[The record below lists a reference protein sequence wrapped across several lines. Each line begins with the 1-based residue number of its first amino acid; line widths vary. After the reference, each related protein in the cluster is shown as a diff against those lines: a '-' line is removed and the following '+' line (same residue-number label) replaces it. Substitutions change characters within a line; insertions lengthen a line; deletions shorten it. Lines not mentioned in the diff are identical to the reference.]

1 MSMNT
6 VPERLA
12 ALRAAM
18 AANGVAVYL
27 IPVGDPHA
35 SEYLPAH
42 YTSLTWFS
50 GFHGENSNLVVTRT
64 GSALWADGRY
74 FVQAEKELA
83 GTEIELQR
91 MGEPG
96 VPTVEEYCANALN
109 EGEVLGLCGLTAST
123 ALVNG
128 LKKALEKKGA
138 SIRTLRLED
147 ELWTEGRPALP
158 DTPEWAAV
166 RGGAA
171 AGSDAARCAAFA
183 RSLSVTADTPAAEPA
198 SSRCRPLR
206 SIFSHLNGEH
216 PGYSVPAARP
226 DGALHDP
233 VQDAPDI
240 PAAVYR
246 ELYQEL
252 TGQLTGLQ
260 FSPAQANALLGLL
273 ESQCSALPAS
283 TARDEDRDISL
294 YDQLKLTAALAAC
307 VSEYL
312 QQADAFSLLDTPAE
326 LRREPAFLLYTA
338 DFSRIQR
345 FIYTVHTEGA
355 LRSLRSRSFF
365 LELLME
371 HYMDELLDGC
381 GLPRTNI
388 IYSGG
393 GHCYLLLPNTA
404 TVQQTLADWNRAF
417 NGWLNEQFGVQLFLA
432 NGWTPCSANDLCN
445 VPAEVS
451 PYKALFR
458 RVNAIAE
465 QHKQHPYDAA
475 ALRAL
480 NRVQAIP
487 DGTRECKVCGNSA
500 QVNAEGLCPWCNRFA
515 NLSAQIQN
523 QSIYLVHSTPRPG
536 AFALPGIRGSK
547 RFLSFSNDS
556 ALCADAVRSYTK
568 NRLVRTLSPSINLFV
583 GDYAASNN
591 IEDLADQSEGIRR
604 VAICRMD
611 VDNLGQ
617 AFIAGFEQPDQTDP
631 VQRMKYVNLFRAA
644 AFSRQMSLFFKY
656 HINGLLQGL
665 CVSIVYAGGDDV
677 FLVGAWNHTL
687 QAALRIQKHLRS
699 YTCGALTISAGIA
712 MFNEHYPIRAAA
724 EQTAALEDEA
734 KKLPGKNGAAL
745 FDAVPD
751 HTYSWDVLQDKVL
764 GEKMAC
770 LEQFFAQFQKND
782 DDDHRGNS
790 MLYNLT
796 DLLRNTQKD
805 HVNFARCVYLLARL
819 RPDEKKASEALKDAY
834 RTFSHNVLDWAR
846 DPEQRRQLITAIYIY
861 VYQKRGR
868 E

>member
-1 MSMNT
+1 MNT
-6 VPERLA
+6 
-12 ALRAAM
+12 
-18 AANGVAVYL
+18 
-27 IPVGDPHA
+27 
-35 SEYLPAH
+35 
-42 YTSLTWFS
+42 LT
-50 GFHGENSNLVVTRT
+50 L
-64 GSALWADGRY
+64 
-74 FVQAEKELA
+74 QA
-83 GTEIELQR
+83 TF
-91 MGEPG
+91 
-96 VPTVEEYCANALN
+96 
-109 EGEVLGLCGLTAST
+109 CGLLHGLGKLAFRADKTA
-123 ALVNG
+123 ADL
-128 LKKALEKKGA
+128 LA
-138 SIRTLRLED
+138 
-147 ELWTEGRPALP
+147 ALP

-198 SSRCRPLR
+198 STRCRPLR

-283 TARDEDRDISL
+283 TAREEDRDISL

-381 GLPRTNI
+381 GLTRTNI

-417 NGWLNEQFGVQLFLA
+417 NGWLNEQFDVQLFLA

-445 VPAEVS
+445 VPAEAS

-604 VAICRMD
+604 IAVCRMD

-631 VQRMKYVNLFRAA
+631 VQRMKYVNLF
-644 AFSRQMSLFFKY
+644 
-656 HINGLLQGL
+656 
-665 CVSIVYAGGDDV
+665 
-677 FLVGAWNHTL
+677 
-687 QAALRIQKHLRS
+687 
-699 YTCGALTISAGIA
+699 
-712 MFNEHYPIRAAA
+712 RAAA

-770 LEQFFAQFQKND
+770 LEQFFAQVQKND

-796 DLLRNTQKD
+796 DLLRNTREDQ
-805 HVNFARCVYLLARL
+805 VNFARCIYLLARL

>member
-1 MSMNT
+1 MNT
-6 VPERLA
+6 
-12 ALRAAM
+12 
-18 AANGVAVYL
+18 
-27 IPVGDPHA
+27 
-35 SEYLPAH
+35 
-42 YTSLTWFS
+42 LT
-50 GFHGENSNLVVTRT
+50 L
-64 GSALWADGRY
+64 
-74 FVQAEKELA
+74 QA
-83 GTEIELQR
+83 TF
-91 MGEPG
+91 
-96 VPTVEEYCANALN
+96 
-109 EGEVLGLCGLTAST
+109 CGLLHGLGKLAFRADKTA
-123 ALVNG
+123 AG
-128 LKKALEKKGA
+128 LLA
-138 SIRTLRLED
+138 D
-147 ELWTEGRPALP
+147 LP

-183 RSLSVTADTPAAEPA
+183 RSLSVTADTPAAEPV

-381 GLPRTNI
+381 GLTRTNI

-445 VPAEVS
+445 VPAEAS
-451 PYKALFR
+451 PYKATPR
-458 RVNAIAE
+458 QIERVVAGS
-465 QHKQHPYDAA
+465 
-475 ALRAL
+475 RF
-480 NRVQAIP
+480 
-487 DGTRECKVCGNSA
+487 G
-500 QVNAEGLCPWCNRFA
+500 VNIVY
-515 NLSAQIQN
+515 NLSDPKEMEEDLSLLSKAMKLLQLDYLGGHGAPLQMEPLGSHSVENGLQLLLAAREEPASRTRLWFRTPCAFKQAGRYAIYPQEFLLL
-523 QSIYLVHSTPRPG
+523 QSLVLHWNTAFPDCQLNDPDALDAILRGLHILDYNLHTVSYPIKNTRIPG
-536 AFALPGIRGSK
+536 FVGSAVVEARLALPLLELWNAL
-547 RFLSFSNDS
+547 LSFAPYGGIGIKTTLGMGGVSVEPL
-556 ALCADAVRSYTK
+556 APPQRS
-568 NRLVRTLSPSINLFV
+568 L
-583 GDYAASNN
+583 
-591 IEDLADQSEGIRR
+591 
-604 VAICRMD
+604 
-611 VDNLGQ
+611 
-617 AFIAGFEQPDQTDP
+617 
-631 VQRMKYVNLFRAA
+631 
-644 AFSRQMSLFFKY
+644 
-656 HINGLLQGL
+656 
-665 CVSIVYAGGDDV
+665 
-677 FLVGAWNHTL
+677 
-687 QAALRIQKHLRS
+687 
-699 YTCGALTISAGIA
+699 
-712 MFNEHYPIRAAA
+712 
-724 EQTAALEDEA
+724 
-734 KKLPGKNGAAL
+734 
-745 FDAVPD
+745 
-751 HTYSWDVLQDKVL
+751 
-764 GEKMAC
+764 
-770 LEQFFAQFQKND
+770 
-782 DDDHRGNS
+782 
-790 MLYNLT
+790 
-796 DLLRNTQKD
+796 
-805 HVNFARCVYLLARL
+805 
-819 RPDEKKASEALKDAY
+819 
-834 RTFSHNVLDWAR
+834 
-846 DPEQRRQLITAIYIY
+846 
-861 VYQKRGR
+861 
-868 E
+868 

>member
-1 MSMNT
+1 MHT
-6 VPERLA
+6 
-12 ALRAAM
+12 
-18 AANGVAVYL
+18 
-27 IPVGDPHA
+27 
-35 SEYLPAH
+35 
-42 YTSLTWFS
+42 LT
-50 GFHGENSNLVVTRT
+50 L
-64 GSALWADGRY
+64 
-74 FVQAEKELA
+74 QA
-83 GTEIELQR
+83 TF
-91 MGEPG
+91 
-96 VPTVEEYCANALN
+96 
-109 EGEVLGLCGLTAST
+109 CGLLHDLGKLAFRADKTA
-123 ALVNG
+123 ADLLAV
-128 LKKALEKKGA
+128 
-138 SIRTLRLED
+138 
-147 ELWTEGRPALP
+147 LP

-183 RSLSVTADTPAAEPA
+183 HSLSVTADTPAAEPA
-198 SSRCRPLR
+198 SSRYRPLR

-273 ESQCSALPAS
+273 ESQFSGLPAS

-381 GLPRTNI
+381 GLTRTNI

-404 TVQQTLADWNRAF
+404 AVQQTLADWNRAF

-445 VPAEVS
+445 VPAEAS

-568 NRLVRTLSPSINLFV
+568 NRLVRTLSPSI
-583 GDYAASNN
+583 
-591 IEDLADQSEGIRR
+591 
-604 VAICRMD
+604 
-611 VDNLGQ
+611 
-617 AFIAGFEQPDQTDP
+617 QTDP

-665 CVSIVYAGGDDV
+665 CVSIVYAGGDDI

-764 GEKMAC
+764 GEKLAC
-770 LEQFFAQFQKND
+770 LEQFFAQVQKN

-796 DLLRNTQKD
+796 DLLRNTQED

-846 DPEQRRQLITAIYIY
+846 NPEQRRQLITAIYIY

>member
-1 MSMNT
+1 MNT
-6 VPERLA
+6 
-12 ALRAAM
+12 
-18 AANGVAVYL
+18 
-27 IPVGDPHA
+27 
-35 SEYLPAH
+35 
-42 YTSLTWFS
+42 LT
-50 GFHGENSNLVVTRT
+50 L
-64 GSALWADGRY
+64 
-74 FVQAEKELA
+74 QA
-83 GTEIELQR
+83 TF
-91 MGEPG
+91 
-96 VPTVEEYCANALN
+96 
-109 EGEVLGLCGLTAST
+109 CGLLHGLGKLAFRADKTA
-123 ALVNG
+123 ADL
-128 LKKALEKKGA
+128 LA
-138 SIRTLRLED
+138 
-147 ELWTEGRPALP
+147 ALP

-283 TARDEDRDISL
+283 TAREEDRDISL

-381 GLPRTNI
+381 GLTRTNI

-445 VPAEVS
+445 VPAEAS
-451 PYKALFR
+451 PYKATPR
-458 RVNAIAE
+458 QIERVVAGA
-465 QHKQHPYDAA
+465 
-475 ALRAL
+475 RF
-480 NRVQAIP
+480 
-487 DGTRECKVCGNSA
+487 G
-500 QVNAEGLCPWCNRFA
+500 VNIVY
-515 NLSAQIQN
+515 NLSDPKEMEEDLSLLSKAMKLLQLDYLGGHGAPLQMEPLGSHSVENGLQLLLAAREKPASRTRLWFRTPCAFKQAGRYAIYPQEFLLL
-523 QSIYLVHSTPRPG
+523 QSLVLHWNTAFPDCQLSDPDALDAILRGLRIRDYSLHTVSYPIKNTCIPG
-536 AFALPGIRGSK
+536 FVGSAVVEARLALPLLELWNVL
-547 RFLSFSNDS
+547 LSFAPYGGIGIKTTLGMGGVS
-556 ALCADAVRSYTK
+556 VEP
-568 NRLVRTLSPSINLFV
+568 LVLP
-583 GDYAASNN
+583 
-591 IEDLADQSEGIRR
+591 Q
-604 VAICRMD
+604 
-611 VDNLGQ
+611 
-617 AFIAGFEQPDQTDP
+617 
-631 VQRMKYVNLFRAA
+631 K
-644 AFSRQMSLFFKY
+644 
-656 HINGLLQGL
+656 
-665 CVSIVYAGGDDV
+665 
-677 FLVGAWNHTL
+677 
-687 QAALRIQKHLRS
+687 LR
-699 YTCGALTISAGIA
+699 
-712 MFNEHYPIRAAA
+712 
-724 EQTAALEDEA
+724 
-734 KKLPGKNGAAL
+734 
-745 FDAVPD
+745 
-751 HTYSWDVLQDKVL
+751 
-764 GEKMAC
+764 
-770 LEQFFAQFQKND
+770 
-782 DDDHRGNS
+782 
-790 MLYNLT
+790 
-796 DLLRNTQKD
+796 
-805 HVNFARCVYLLARL
+805 
-819 RPDEKKASEALKDAY
+819 
-834 RTFSHNVLDWAR
+834 
-846 DPEQRRQLITAIYIY
+846 
-861 VYQKRGR
+861 
-868 E
+868 

>member
-1 MSMNT
+1 MNT
-6 VPERLA
+6 
-12 ALRAAM
+12 
-18 AANGVAVYL
+18 
-27 IPVGDPHA
+27 
-35 SEYLPAH
+35 
-42 YTSLTWFS
+42 LT
-50 GFHGENSNLVVTRT
+50 L
-64 GSALWADGRY
+64 
-74 FVQAEKELA
+74 QA
-83 GTEIELQR
+83 TF
-91 MGEPG
+91 
-96 VPTVEEYCANALN
+96 
-109 EGEVLGLCGLTAST
+109 CGLLHGLGKLAFRADKTA
-123 ALVNG
+123 ADL
-128 LKKALEKKGA
+128 LA
-138 SIRTLRLED
+138 D
-147 ELWTEGRPALP
+147 LP
-158 DTPEWAAV
+158 DTPEWAVV

-198 SSRCRPLR
+198 SSRYRPLR

-326 LRREPAFLLYTA
+326 LRREPAFLLYTT

-371 HYMDELLDGC
+371 HYTDELLDGC
-381 GLPRTNI
+381 GLTRTNI

-445 VPAEVS
+445 VPAEAS

-458 RVNAIAE
+458 R
-465 QHKQHPYDAA
+465 
-475 ALRAL
+475 
-480 NRVQAIP
+480 
-487 DGTRECKVCGNSA
+487 
-500 QVNAEGLCPWCNRFA
+500 VNAEGLCPWCNRFA

-568 NRLVRTLSPSINLFV
+568 NRLVRTLSPSVNLFV
-583 GDYAASNN
+583 GDYAASNR

-604 VAICRMD
+604 SAICRMD

-712 MFNEHYPIRAAA
+712 LFNEHYPIRAAA

-751 HTYSWDVLQDKVL
+751 HTYSWDVLRDKVL
-764 GEKMAC
+764 GEKLAC
-770 LEQFFAQFQKND
+770 LEQFFAQVQKN

-796 DLLRNTQKD
+796 DLLRNTREDQ
-805 HVNFARCVYLLARL
+805 VNFARCIYLLARL

>member
-1 MSMNT
+1 MNT
-6 VPERLA
+6 
-12 ALRAAM
+12 
-18 AANGVAVYL
+18 
-27 IPVGDPHA
+27 
-35 SEYLPAH
+35 
-42 YTSLTWFS
+42 LT
-50 GFHGENSNLVVTRT
+50 L
-64 GSALWADGRY
+64 
-74 FVQAEKELA
+74 QA
-83 GTEIELQR
+83 TF
-91 MGEPG
+91 
-96 VPTVEEYCANALN
+96 
-109 EGEVLGLCGLTAST
+109 CGLLHGLGKLAFRADKTA
-123 ALVNG
+123 ADL
-128 LKKALEKKGA
+128 LA
-138 SIRTLRLED
+138 
-147 ELWTEGRPALP
+147 ALP

-171 AGSDAARCAAFA
+171 AGADAARCAAFA

-273 ESQCSALPAS
+273 ESQCSGLPAS

-381 GLPRTNI
+381 GLTRTNI

-404 TVQQTLADWNRAF
+404 AVQQTLADWNRAF

-445 VPAEVS
+445 VPAEAS

-556 ALCADAVRSYTK
+556 ALCADTVRSYTK
-568 NRLVRTLSPSINLFV
+568 NRLVRTLSPSI
-583 GDYAASNN
+583 
-591 IEDLADQSEGIRR
+591 
-604 VAICRMD
+604 
-611 VDNLGQ
+611 
-617 AFIAGFEQPDQTDP
+617 
-631 VQRMKYVNLFRAA
+631 NLFRAA

-665 CVSIVYAGGDDV
+665 WVSIVYAGGDDV

-712 MFNEHYPIRAAA
+712 LFNEHYPIRAAA

-764 GEKMAC
+764 GEKLAC
-770 LEQFFAQFQKND
+770 LEQFFAQVQKK

-796 DLLRNTQKD
+796 DLLRRP
-805 HVNFARCVYLLARL
+805 RC
-819 RPDEKKASEALKDAY
+819 
-834 RTFSHNVLDWAR
+834 
-846 DPEQRRQLITAIYIY
+846 
-861 VYQKRGR
+861 GR
-868 E
+868 

>member
-1 MSMNT
+1 MNT
-6 VPERLA
+6 
-12 ALRAAM
+12 
-18 AANGVAVYL
+18 
-27 IPVGDPHA
+27 
-35 SEYLPAH
+35 
-42 YTSLTWFS
+42 LT
-50 GFHGENSNLVVTRT
+50 L
-64 GSALWADGRY
+64 
-74 FVQAEKELA
+74 QA
-83 GTEIELQR
+83 TF
-91 MGEPG
+91 
-96 VPTVEEYCANALN
+96 
-109 EGEVLGLCGLTAST
+109 CGLLHGLGKLAFRADKTA
-123 ALVNG
+123 ADL
-128 LKKALEKKGA
+128 LA
-138 SIRTLRLED
+138 D
-147 ELWTEGRPALP
+147 LP
-158 DTPEWAAV
+158 DTPEWAVV

-198 SSRCRPLR
+198 SSRYRPLR

-326 LRREPAFLLYTA
+326 LRREPAFLLYTT

-381 GLPRTNI
+381 GLTRTNI

-445 VPAEVS
+445 VPAEAS

-568 NRLVRTLSPSINLFV
+568 NRLVRTLSPSINLF
-583 GDYAASNN
+583 
-591 IEDLADQSEGIRR
+591 
-604 VAICRMD
+604 
-611 VDNLGQ
+611 
-617 AFIAGFEQPDQTDP
+617 
-631 VQRMKYVNLFRAA
+631 RAA

-712 MFNEHYPIRAAA
+712 LFNEHYPIRAAA

-751 HTYSWDVLQDKVL
+751 HTYSWDVLRDKVL
-764 GEKMAC
+764 GEKLAC
-770 LEQFFAQFQKND
+770 LEQFFAQVQKN

-796 DLLRNTQKD
+796 DLLRNTREDQ
-805 HVNFARCVYLLARL
+805 VNFARCIYLLARL

>member
-1 MSMNT
+1 MNT
-6 VPERLA
+6 
-12 ALRAAM
+12 
-18 AANGVAVYL
+18 
-27 IPVGDPHA
+27 
-35 SEYLPAH
+35 
-42 YTSLTWFS
+42 LT
-50 GFHGENSNLVVTRT
+50 L
-64 GSALWADGRY
+64 
-74 FVQAEKELA
+74 QA
-83 GTEIELQR
+83 TF
-91 MGEPG
+91 
-96 VPTVEEYCANALN
+96 
-109 EGEVLGLCGLTAST
+109 CGLLHGLGKLAFRADKTA
-123 ALVNG
+123 ADL
-128 LKKALEKKGA
+128 LA
-138 SIRTLRLED
+138 
-147 ELWTEGRPALP
+147 ALP

-198 SSRCRPLR
+198 STRFRPLR

-381 GLPRTNI
+381 GLTRTNI

-404 TVQQTLADWNRAF
+404 AVQQTLADWNRAF

-445 VPAEVS
+445 VPAEAS

-458 RVNAIAE
+458 R
-465 QHKQHPYDAA
+465 
-475 ALRAL
+475 
-480 NRVQAIP
+480 
-487 DGTRECKVCGNSA
+487 
-500 QVNAEGLCPWCNRFA
+500 VNAEGLCPWCNRFA

-523 QSIYLVHSTPRPG
+523 QSIYLVHSTPRPS

-604 VAICRMD
+604 IAVCRMD

-631 VQRMKYVNLFRAA
+631 VQRMKYINLFRAA

-764 GEKMAC
+764 GEKLAC
-770 LEQFFAQFQKND
+770 LEQFFAQVQKND

-796 DLLRNTQKD
+796 DLLRNTREDQ
-805 HVNFARCVYLLARL
+805 VNFARCIYLLARL

>member
-1 MSMNT
+1 MNT
-6 VPERLA
+6 
-12 ALRAAM
+12 
-18 AANGVAVYL
+18 
-27 IPVGDPHA
+27 
-35 SEYLPAH
+35 
-42 YTSLTWFS
+42 LT
-50 GFHGENSNLVVTRT
+50 L
-64 GSALWADGRY
+64 
-74 FVQAEKELA
+74 QA
-83 GTEIELQR
+83 TF
-91 MGEPG
+91 
-96 VPTVEEYCANALN
+96 
-109 EGEVLGLCGLTAST
+109 CGLLHGLGKLAFRADKTA
-123 ALVNG
+123 ADL
-128 LKKALEKKGA
+128 LA
-138 SIRTLRLED
+138 
-147 ELWTEGRPALP
+147 ALP
-158 DTPEWAAV
+158 DTPEWAVV

-252 TGQLTGLQ
+252 TGQLTDLQ

-371 HYMDELLDGC
+371 HYTDELLDGC
-381 GLPRTNI
+381 GLTRTNI

-404 TVQQTLADWNRAF
+404 AVQQTLADWNRAF

-445 VPAEVS
+445 VPAEAS

-458 RVNAIAE
+458 R
-465 QHKQHPYDAA
+465 
-475 ALRAL
+475 
-480 NRVQAIP
+480 
-487 DGTRECKVCGNSA
+487 
-500 QVNAEGLCPWCNRFA
+500 VNAEGLCPWCNRFA

-523 QSIYLVHSTPRPG
+523 QSIYLVHSTPRPS

-631 VQRMKYVNLFRAA
+631 VQRMKYINLFRAA

-665 CVSIVYAGGDDV
+665 
-677 FLVGAWNHTL
+677 L
-687 QAALRIQKHLRS
+687 LRRFASPLIFKSR
-699 YTCGALTISAGIA
+699 C
-712 MFNEHYPIRAAA
+712 
-724 EQTAALEDEA
+724 EDEKRPVHECA
-734 KKLPGKNGAAL
+734 TASPRIDIPTGWDPRTNQKPTGLLIAPPAARPVL
-745 FDAVPD
+745 FQIP
-751 HTYSWDVLQDKVL
+751 L
-764 GEKMAC
+764 
-770 LEQFFAQFQKND
+770 
-782 DDDHRGNS
+782 
-790 MLYNLT
+790 
-796 DLLRNTQKD
+796 
-805 HVNFARCVYLLARL
+805 
-819 RPDEKKASEALKDAY
+819 
-834 RTFSHNVLDWAR
+834 
-846 DPEQRRQLITAIYIY
+846 
-861 VYQKRGR
+861 
-868 E
+868 

>member
-1 MSMNT
+1 MNT
-6 VPERLA
+6 LTLQATFGGLLHGLGKLA
-12 ALRAAM
+12 FRADKTA
-18 AANGVAVYL
+18 
-27 IPVGDPHA
+27 
-35 SEYLPAH
+35 
-42 YTSLTWFS
+42 
-50 GFHGENSNLVVTRT
+50 T
-64 GSALWADGRY
+64 GLLAD
-74 FVQAEKELA
+74 
-83 GTEIELQR
+83 
-91 MGEPG
+91 
-96 VPTVEEYCANALN
+96 
-109 EGEVLGLCGLTAST
+109 
-123 ALVNG
+123 
-128 LKKALEKKGA
+128 
-138 SIRTLRLED
+138 
-147 ELWTEGRPALP
+147 LP

-198 SSRCRPLR
+198 STRYRPLR

-283 TARDEDRDISL
+283 TAREEDRDISL

-381 GLPRTNI
+381 GLTRTNI

-445 VPAEVS
+445 VPAEAS

-500 QVNAEGLCPWCNRFA
+500 QVNAEGFCPWCNRFA

-547 RFLSFSNDS
+547 RLLSFSNDS

-568 NRLVRTLSPSINLFV
+568 NRLVRTLSPSINLF
-583 GDYAASNN
+583 
-591 IEDLADQSEGIRR
+591 
-604 VAICRMD
+604 
-611 VDNLGQ
+611 
-617 AFIAGFEQPDQTDP
+617 
-631 VQRMKYVNLFRAA
+631 RAA

-665 CVSIVYAGGDDV
+665 WVSIVYAGGDDV

-687 QAALRIQKHLRS
+687 QAALRISDAMPWRGDAFYLPKPIAASTSPAELSTVERKAVKKLAWIPAS
-699 YTCGALTISAGIA
+699 KFDRYTASLHSGT
-712 MFNEHYPIRAAA
+712 YPLDELDQSFGQAY
-724 EQTAALEDEA
+724 EQT
-734 KKLPGKNGAAL
+734 
-745 FDAVPD
+745 
-751 HTYSWDVLQDKVL
+751 
-764 GEKMAC
+764 
-770 LEQFFAQFQKND
+770 
-782 DDDHRGNS
+782 
-790 MLYNLT
+790 
-796 DLLRNTQKD
+796 
-805 HVNFARCVYLLARL
+805 
-819 RPDEKKASEALKDAY
+819 KASVTDGA
-834 RTFSHNVLDWAR
+834 
-846 DPEQRRQLITAIYIY
+846 
-861 VYQKRGR
+861 G
-868 E
+868 

>member
-1 MSMNT
+1 MNT
-6 VPERLA
+6 
-12 ALRAAM
+12 
-18 AANGVAVYL
+18 
-27 IPVGDPHA
+27 
-35 SEYLPAH
+35 
-42 YTSLTWFS
+42 LT
-50 GFHGENSNLVVTRT
+50 L
-64 GSALWADGRY
+64 
-74 FVQAEKELA
+74 QA
-83 GTEIELQR
+83 TF
-91 MGEPG
+91 
-96 VPTVEEYCANALN
+96 
-109 EGEVLGLCGLTAST
+109 CGLLHGLGKLAFRADKTA
-123 ALVNG
+123 AG
-128 LKKALEKKGA
+128 LLA
-138 SIRTLRLED
+138 D
-147 ELWTEGRPALP
+147 LP

-183 RSLSVTADTPAAEPA
+183 RSLSVTADTPAAEPV

-381 GLPRTNI
+381 GLTRTNI

-445 VPAEVS
+445 VPAEAS
-451 PYKALFR
+451 PYKATPR
-458 RVNAIAE
+458 QIERVVAGS
-465 QHKQHPYDAA
+465 
-475 ALRAL
+475 RF
-480 NRVQAIP
+480 
-487 DGTRECKVCGNSA
+487 G
-500 QVNAEGLCPWCNRFA
+500 VNIVY
-515 NLSAQIQN
+515 NLSDPKEMEEDLSLLSKAMKLLQLDYLGGHGAPLQMEPLGSHSVENGLQLLLAAREEPASRTRLWFRTPCAFKQAGRYAIYPQEFLLL
-523 QSIYLVHSTPRPG
+523 QSLVLHWNTAFPDCQLSDPDALDAILRGLRILDYNLHTVSYPIKNTRIPG
-536 AFALPGIRGSK
+536 FVGSAVVEARLALPLLELWNAL
-547 RFLSFSNDS
+547 LSFAPYGGIGIKTTLGMGGVSVEPL
-556 ALCADAVRSYTK
+556 APPQRS
-568 NRLVRTLSPSINLFV
+568 L
-583 GDYAASNN
+583 
-591 IEDLADQSEGIRR
+591 
-604 VAICRMD
+604 
-611 VDNLGQ
+611 
-617 AFIAGFEQPDQTDP
+617 
-631 VQRMKYVNLFRAA
+631 
-644 AFSRQMSLFFKY
+644 
-656 HINGLLQGL
+656 
-665 CVSIVYAGGDDV
+665 
-677 FLVGAWNHTL
+677 
-687 QAALRIQKHLRS
+687 
-699 YTCGALTISAGIA
+699 
-712 MFNEHYPIRAAA
+712 
-724 EQTAALEDEA
+724 
-734 KKLPGKNGAAL
+734 
-745 FDAVPD
+745 
-751 HTYSWDVLQDKVL
+751 
-764 GEKMAC
+764 
-770 LEQFFAQFQKND
+770 
-782 DDDHRGNS
+782 
-790 MLYNLT
+790 
-796 DLLRNTQKD
+796 
-805 HVNFARCVYLLARL
+805 
-819 RPDEKKASEALKDAY
+819 
-834 RTFSHNVLDWAR
+834 
-846 DPEQRRQLITAIYIY
+846 
-861 VYQKRGR
+861 
-868 E
+868 

>member
-1 MSMNT
+1 MNT
-6 VPERLA
+6 
-12 ALRAAM
+12 
-18 AANGVAVYL
+18 
-27 IPVGDPHA
+27 
-35 SEYLPAH
+35 
-42 YTSLTWFS
+42 LT
-50 GFHGENSNLVVTRT
+50 L
-64 GSALWADGRY
+64 
-74 FVQAEKELA
+74 QA
-83 GTEIELQR
+83 TF
-91 MGEPG
+91 
-96 VPTVEEYCANALN
+96 
-109 EGEVLGLCGLTAST
+109 CGLLHGLGKLAFRADKTA
-123 ALVNG
+123 ADL
-128 LKKALEKKGA
+128 LA
-138 SIRTLRLED
+138 
-147 ELWTEGRPALP
+147 ALP
-158 DTPEWAAV
+158 DTPEWAVV

-198 SSRCRPLR
+198 STRYRPLR

-283 TARDEDRDISL
+283 TAREEDRDISL

-381 GLPRTNI
+381 GLTRTNI

-404 TVQQTLADWNRAF
+404 AVQQTLADWNRAF

-445 VPAEVS
+445 VPAEAS

-480 NRVQAIP
+480 NREPSGA
-487 DGTRECKVCGNSA
+487 DNTRECKVCGNSA
-500 QVNAEGLCPWCNRFA
+500 QVNAEGLCPWCNWFA

-523 QSIYLVHSTPRPG
+523 QSVYLIHSTPRPG
-536 AFALPGIRGSK
+536 AFALPGIRGSE

-556 ALCADAVRSYTK
+556 GLCADAVRSYTK
-568 NRLVRTLSPSINLFV
+568 NRLVRTLSPSVNLLV

-604 VAICRMD
+604 IAICRMD

-644 AFSRQMSLFFKY
+644 A
-656 HINGLLQGL
+656 
-665 CVSIVYAGGDDV
+665 
-677 FLVGAWNHTL
+677 
-687 QAALRIQKHLRS
+687 
-699 YTCGALTISAGIA
+699 
-712 MFNEHYPIRAAA
+712 

-751 HTYSWDVLQDKVL
+751 HTYSWDVLRDKVL
-764 GEKMAC
+764 GEKIPC
-770 LEQFFAQFQKND
+770 LEQFFAQFQKK

-796 DLLRNTQKD
+796 DLLRNTRED

-819 RPDEKKASEALKDAY
+819 RPDEKKASPAQQDAY

>member
-1 MSMNT
+1 MNT
-6 VPERLA
+6 
-12 ALRAAM
+12 
-18 AANGVAVYL
+18 
-27 IPVGDPHA
+27 
-35 SEYLPAH
+35 
-42 YTSLTWFS
+42 LT
-50 GFHGENSNLVVTRT
+50 L
-64 GSALWADGRY
+64 
-74 FVQAEKELA
+74 QA
-83 GTEIELQR
+83 TF
-91 MGEPG
+91 
-96 VPTVEEYCANALN
+96 
-109 EGEVLGLCGLTAST
+109 CGLLHGLGKLAFRADKTA
-123 ALVNG
+123 ADL
-128 LKKALEKKGA
+128 LA
-138 SIRTLRLED
+138 D
-147 ELWTEGRPALP
+147 LP
-158 DTPEWAAV
+158 DTPEWAVV

-283 TARDEDRDISL
+283 TAREEDRDISL

-371 HYMDELLDGC
+371 HYMDEQLDGC
-381 GLPRTNI
+381 GLTRTNI

-404 TVQQTLADWNRAF
+404 AVQQTLADWNRAF

-445 VPAEVS
+445 VPAEAS

-568 NRLVRTLSPSINLFV
+568 NRLVRTLSPSVNLFV

-604 VAICRMD
+604 IAVCRMD

-712 MFNEHYPIRAAA
+712 LFNEHYPIRAAA

-734 KKLPGKNGAAL
+734 KKQPGKNGAAL

-751 HTYSWDVLQDKVL
+751 HTYSWDVLRDKVL

-770 LEQFFAQFQKND
+770 LEQFFAQVQKN

-796 DLLRNTQKD
+796 DLLRNTREDQ
-805 HVNFARCVYLLARL
+805 VNFARCIYLLARL
-819 RPDEKKASEALKDAY
+819 RPDEKKASPAQQDAY

>member
-1 MSMNT
+1 MNT
-6 VPERLA
+6 
-12 ALRAAM
+12 
-18 AANGVAVYL
+18 
-27 IPVGDPHA
+27 
-35 SEYLPAH
+35 
-42 YTSLTWFS
+42 LT
-50 GFHGENSNLVVTRT
+50 L
-64 GSALWADGRY
+64 
-74 FVQAEKELA
+74 QA
-83 GTEIELQR
+83 TF
-91 MGEPG
+91 
-96 VPTVEEYCANALN
+96 
-109 EGEVLGLCGLTAST
+109 CGLLHGLGKLAFRADKTA
-123 ALVNG
+123 ADL
-128 LKKALEKKGA
+128 LA
-138 SIRTLRLED
+138 
-147 ELWTEGRPALP
+147 ALP

-198 SSRCRPLR
+198 STRFRPLR

-381 GLPRTNI
+381 GLTRTNI

-404 TVQQTLADWNRAF
+404 AVQQTLADWNRAF

-445 VPAEVS
+445 VPAEAS

-458 RVNAIAE
+458 R
-465 QHKQHPYDAA
+465 
-475 ALRAL
+475 
-480 NRVQAIP
+480 
-487 DGTRECKVCGNSA
+487 
-500 QVNAEGLCPWCNRFA
+500 VNAEGLCPWCNRFA

-523 QSIYLVHSTPRPG
+523 QSIYLVHSTPRPS

-631 VQRMKYVNLFRAA
+631 VQRMKYINLFRAA

-665 CVSIVYAGGDDV
+665 
-677 FLVGAWNHTL
+677 L
-687 QAALRIQKHLRS
+687 LRRFASPLIFKSR
-699 YTCGALTISAGIA
+699 C
-712 MFNEHYPIRAAA
+712 
-724 EQTAALEDEA
+724 EDEKRPVHECA
-734 KKLPGKNGAAL
+734 TASPRIDIPTGWDPRTNQKPTGLLIAPPAARPVL
-745 FDAVPD
+745 FQIP
-751 HTYSWDVLQDKVL
+751 L
-764 GEKMAC
+764 
-770 LEQFFAQFQKND
+770 
-782 DDDHRGNS
+782 
-790 MLYNLT
+790 
-796 DLLRNTQKD
+796 
-805 HVNFARCVYLLARL
+805 
-819 RPDEKKASEALKDAY
+819 
-834 RTFSHNVLDWAR
+834 
-846 DPEQRRQLITAIYIY
+846 
-861 VYQKRGR
+861 
-868 E
+868 

>member
-1 MSMNT
+1 M
-6 VPERLA
+6 
-12 ALRAAM
+12 
-18 AANGVAVYL
+18 
-27 IPVGDPHA
+27 
-35 SEYLPAH
+35 
-42 YTSLTWFS
+42 
-50 GFHGENSNLVVTRT
+50 
-64 GSALWADGRY
+64 
-74 FVQAEKELA
+74 
-83 GTEIELQR
+83 
-91 MGEPG
+91 
-96 VPTVEEYCANALN
+96 NALT
-109 EGEVLGLCGLTAST
+109 LQATFCGL
-123 ALVNG
+123 LHG
-128 LKKALEKKGA
+128 LGKLAFRADK
-138 SIRTLRLED
+138 T
-147 ELWTEGRPALP
+147 
-158 DTPEWAAV
+158 
-166 RGGAA
+166 AA

-198 SSRCRPLR
+198 SSRFRPLR

-283 TARDEDRDISL
+283 TAREEDRDISL

-312 QQADAFSLLDTPAE
+312 QQADAFSLLDTPAA

-381 GLPRTNI
+381 GLTRTNI

-404 TVQQTLADWNRAF
+404 AVQQPLADWNRAF

-432 NGWTPCSANDLCN
+432 NGWTPCSANDRCN
-445 VPAEVS
+445 VPAEAS

-458 RVNAIAE
+458 RVNTIAE

-487 DGTRECKVCGNSA
+487 DGTQECKVCGNSA
-500 QVNAEGLCPWCNRFA
+500 QVNADGLCPWCNRFA

-523 QSIYLVHSTPRPG
+523 QSIYLVHSTPRP
-536 AFALPGIRGSK
+536 
-547 RFLSFSNDS
+547 S
-556 ALCADAVRSYTK
+556 A
-568 NRLVRTLSPSINLFV
+568 
-583 GDYAASNN
+583 
-591 IEDLADQSEGIRR
+591 
-604 VAICRMD
+604 
-611 VDNLGQ
+611 
-617 AFIAGFEQPDQTDP
+617 
-631 VQRMKYVNLFRAA
+631 
-644 AFSRQMSLFFKY
+644 
-656 HINGLLQGL
+656 
-665 CVSIVYAGGDDV
+665 
-677 FLVGAWNHTL
+677 
-687 QAALRIQKHLRS
+687 
-699 YTCGALTISAGIA
+699 
-712 MFNEHYPIRAAA
+712 
-724 EQTAALEDEA
+724 
-734 KKLPGKNGAAL
+734 
-745 FDAVPD
+745 
-751 HTYSWDVLQDKVL
+751 
-764 GEKMAC
+764 
-770 LEQFFAQFQKND
+770 FAQFQKK

-796 DLLRNTQKD
+796 DLLRNTREDQ
-805 HVNFARCVYLLARL
+805 VNFARCVYLLARRSCVNGETLPDFSADGEVIL
-819 RPDEKKASEALKDAY
+819 RMFGGSEPVRFVRLQFADAFLLNYDQLKGVGVTEVKSENTINRLTSKANPRQIERVVAGSRFGVNIVYNLSDPKEMEEDLSLLSKAMKLLQLDY
-834 RTFSHNVLDWAR
+834 LGGHGSRGNGRVSFQNFQVIPYPETLNVDLDGIRQTFKTEVEEYELFSAKAGV
-846 DPEQRRQLITAIYIY
+846 
-861 VYQKRGR
+861 
-868 E
+868 